1 MSSFRLGCQTFT
13 WEMLGDRWRGTTD
26 ELLDAIATAGY
37 AGLEITDHMIG
48 PYAHRG
54 DAFARALSE
63 RGLTLVA
70 FAWASA
76 TGFTMPEA
84 TAADIA
90 LADRWLA
97 FVSSFPGAV
106 LSLGSATATAPGAR
120 RAQLDCAARI
130 YDAIGRR
137 GAALGVK
144 VAFHPSSHEGSVL
157 TGAEDYE
164 AIMAATDPSVVGWVP
179 DTGHILKGGMDVRGT
194 LRRYGG
200 RIAYVHLKDAG
211 ADGSWKPMGDGEVG
225 IPDIVAVLRD
235 ELSFAGWLVAEEEAP
250 EAGEDPAGAVLR
262 NRRYLAGLV
271 AEADSSPHK
280 TGSPPPPL
288 ITPRS

>member
-13 WEMLGDRWRGTTD
+13 WEMLGDRWTGTTD
-26 ELLDAIATAGY
+26 ELLDVIAGAGY
-37 AGLEITDHMIG
+37 TGIEITDHMIG

-76 TGFTMPEA
+76 TGFTVPEA
-84 TAADIA
+84 ATADIA
-90 LADRWLA
+90 MAERWLD
-97 FVSSFPGAV
+97 FVSAFPGAL
-106 LSLGSATATAPGAR
+106 LSLGSATTTAPGAR

-137 GAALGVK
+137 GAATGVK

-157 TGAEDYE
+157 TGAEDYA
-164 AIMAATDPSVVGWVP
+164 AIMAATDPSVVDWVP

-194 LRRYGG
+194 LRRHGG

-211 ADGSWKPMGDGEVG
+211 VDGSWKLMGEGDVG
-225 IPDIVAVLRD
+225 IADVVAFLAD
-235 ELSFAGWLVAEEEAP
+235 ELSFAGWLVAEEEAQG
-250 EAGEDPAGAVLR
+250 AGEDPAGAVSR
-262 NRRYLAGLV
+262 NRRYLAGLL
-271 AEADSSPHK
+271 A
-280 TGSPPPPL
+280 
-288 ITPRS
+288 